1 MIWHLI
7 IAAVQSLLLCRYG
20 ISECSRQDDKET
32 VKLSHRHGNY
42 AILCLCKSQWI
53 CKLDFME
60 AKDGKRMFA

>member
-1 MIWHLI
+1 MTELRKLPI
-7 IAAVQSLLLCRYG
+7 G
-20 ISECSRQDDKET
+20 IEDFYYVD
-32 VKLSHRHGNY
+32 NY